1 MGTFTVSVLSEM
13 ISIPHSLI
21 ARLYTL
27 SKKRE
32 ENQSKE
38 KKERREEGKKKKFAK
53 DLFHFIFLLEDK
65 EKVKE
70 SPTEDN
76 KDEEVPEGKQTEDHE
91 AREEEEKLE
100 EASEL
105 NRKPKMRHSFNLR
118 FRRRPKSM
126 AAADKETEDDGE
138 ESMLSRHD
146 PVRHSY
152 HAGDLPVP
160 DPSNL
165 RKYIDTLILT
175 PLTRVI

>member
-1 MGTFTVSVLSEM
+1 M
-13 ISIPHSLI
+13 IHLVQK
-21 ARLYTL
+21 
-27 SKKRE
+27 KKR
-32 ENQSKE
+32 KE
-38 KKERREEGKKKKFAK
+38 KKKKKDGKKKRKRNTHK
-53 DLFHFIFLLEDK
+53 IYFHFIFLLEDK

-70 SPTEDN
+70 SPTEDS
-76 KDEEVPEGKQTEDHE
+76 KDEEVPEGKQTEDLE

-126 AAADKETEDDGE
+126 AAADKGTEDDGE

-165 RKYIDTLILT
+165 RKYIDTLILI
-175 PLTRVI
+175 PLTRVL

>member
-1 MGTFTVSVLSEM
+1 MFLS
-13 ISIPHSLI
+13 
-21 ARLYTL
+21 
-27 SKKRE
+27 
-32 ENQSKE
+32 
-38 KKERREEGKKKKFAK
+38 
-53 DLFHFIFLLEDK
+53 LLEDK
-65 EKVKE
+65 EEVKE
-70 SPTEDN
+70 SQTEDN
-76 KDEEVPEGKQTEDHE
+76 KDEEAQEGKQTEDHE

-138 ESMLSRHD
+138 EGILSRHD

-165 RKYIDTLILT
+165 RKYINTLILT
-175 PLTRVI
+175 PLTRDIQCEKFTDASFSHLM

>member
-1 MGTFTVSVLSEM
+1 M
-13 ISIPHSLI
+13 IHLVQ
-21 ARLYTL
+21 
-27 SKKRE
+27 KKKKKT
-32 ENQSKE
+32 KE
-38 KKERREEGKKKKFAK
+38 KKGQKDGKKERKRNTHKIC
-53 DLFHFIFLLEDK
+53 FHFIFLLEDK

-76 KDEEVPEGKQTEDHE
+76 KDEEVPEGKQTEDLE

-152 HAGDLPVP
+152 HAGDLPAP

-175 PLTRVI
+175 LLTRVI